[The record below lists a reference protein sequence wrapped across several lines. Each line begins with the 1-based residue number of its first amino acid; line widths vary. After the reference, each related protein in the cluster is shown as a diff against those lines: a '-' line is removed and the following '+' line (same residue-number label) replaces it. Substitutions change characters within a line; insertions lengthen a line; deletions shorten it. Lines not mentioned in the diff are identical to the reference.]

1 MTTAPIVVIGTGGI
15 GAAVLAAIARR
26 GAPVIGIDRFHPPHE
41 HGSTHGGSR
50 IIRTAYFEHA
60 DYVPLAREA
69 LDGWARLELETGR
82 RCLHRCGVLLT
93 GGPDSEA
100 LLGSISSAKSHGVM
114 VEELDREALERRWPM
129 FDLPSDHRG
138 LFEPG
143 GGLVVPEIGVSAH
156 LEIARRHGAEL
167 VHGVEVEAI
176 EEGATQSTVICHG
189 RRIDASCV
197 VVAAG
202 AWTRKLLPEI
212 APASLSVH
220 EKMMVWCDAVAGR
233 SSEIQSPRLP
243 AWLVDDGGGFGD
255 GAYYG
260 VPVHDGQTGPS
271 GVKIGFHGPGIPI
284 DPDQE
289 RGEPGM
295 ETLDRY
301 HREVSRFL
309 PGLLASPHAASS
321 CLYTMSEDEDFVVDR
336 VPGRPRVVVA
346 AGFSGHG
353 FKFAPV
359 LGERIADMAID
370 GGHSPALAFL
380 GMSRL
385 DGFVGSKVKGNASAR
400 DGRE

>member
-1 MTTAPIVVIGTGGI
+1 MTTAPIVVIGSGGI

-26 GAPVIGIDRFHPPHE
+26 GTPVIGLDRFHPPHE
-41 HGSTHGGSR
+41 RGSTHGGSR
-50 IIRTAYFEHA
+50 IIRVAYFEHP

-69 LDGWARLELETGR
+69 LDGWTRLETETGR

-93 GGPDSEA
+93 GRPDSKA
-100 LLGSISSAKSHGVM
+100 ILGSASSAKAHGVM
-114 VEELDREALERRWPM
+114 VEEIDRDALQRRWPM
-129 FDLPSDHRG
+129 FDLPIDHRG

-143 GGLVVPEIGVSAH
+143 AGLVVPEIGVSAH
-156 LEIARRHGAEL
+156 LEVARRHGAEL

-176 EEGATQSTVICHG
+176 EEGATHSTVICHG

-220 EKMMVWCDAVAGR
+220 EKAMVWCDAVEGR
-233 SSEIQSPRLP
+233 ASEIRSPRLP
-243 AWLVDDGGGFGD
+243 AWLVDDGERFGD

-260 VPVHDGQTGPS
+260 VPAHDGQIGPT
-271 GVKIGFHGPGIPI
+271 GVKIGFHGPGIRI
-284 DPDQE
+284 DPDEDRSDPGVETME
-289 RGEPGM
+289 RF
-295 ETLDRY
+295 
-301 HREVSRFL
+301 HREVSQFL
-309 PGLLASPHAASS
+309 PGLLADPHAASS

-359 LGERIADMAID
+359 LGEQIAEMAIS
-370 GGHSPALAFL
+370 GGPSPALAFL

-385 DGFVGSKVKGNASAR
+385 DGFVGSKVEAGTSPR
-400 DGRE
+400 GGRE